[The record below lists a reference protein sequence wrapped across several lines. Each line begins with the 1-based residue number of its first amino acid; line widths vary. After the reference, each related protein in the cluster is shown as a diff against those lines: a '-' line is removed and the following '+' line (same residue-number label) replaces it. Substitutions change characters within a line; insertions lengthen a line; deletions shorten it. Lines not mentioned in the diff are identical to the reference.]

1 MTISSI
7 IFVYNADSGLFNE
20 MKDYVH
26 KIVSPASYGCNLCA
40 ITYGNTGM
48 KDEWKVFIKQL
59 GIPVRFLHRDEFVEN
74 YGNME
79 ASFPCGYIET
89 ENGLELFIS
98 SEEMNKLNNLKG
110 LKTLVR
116 TKINSILD

>member
-1 MTISSI
+1 MKISSI
-7 IFVYNADSGLFNE
+7 VFVYNADSGLLNE

-26 KIVSPASYGCNLCA
+26 KIVSPASYGCKLCA
-40 ITYGNTGM
+40 ITYGSTGM
-48 KDEWKVFIKQL
+48 KDEWKVFIEQL

-74 YGNME
+74 YGNIE

-89 ENGLELFIS
+89 ENDLELFIS
-98 SEEMNKLNNLKG
+98 TEEMNKLNNLKE
-110 LKTLVR
+110 LKILVR